1 MHVSTRKNLHSHLH
15 QSPLTNQQEV
25 SCFGDN
31 GEGDTGPLP
40 ARRPLEPT
48 AGAGDVWV
56 VETANKGVWKRFE
69 QLKLRHADTGKY
81 LVATPNAKFGHPIP
95 GQLEIACSAYP
106 NDPNTNWA
114 TAEGFYFPV
123 QTADD

>member
-31 GEGDTGPLP
+31 GEGDT
-40 ARRPLEPT
+40 
-48 AGAGDVWV
+48 GDVWV